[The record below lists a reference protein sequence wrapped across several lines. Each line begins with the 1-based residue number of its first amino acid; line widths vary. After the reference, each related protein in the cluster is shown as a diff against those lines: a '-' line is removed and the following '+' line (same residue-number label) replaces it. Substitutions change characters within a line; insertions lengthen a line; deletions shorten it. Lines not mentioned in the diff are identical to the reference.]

1 MPNRGLNK
9 KQFLGK
15 LEGVPY
21 LRECPADWSDARLF
35 IDDMYKNQRFFFPS
49 FDNFSSCVDT
59 SQASTNV
66 LFCFDFIKF
75 QILLPCFLSILL
87 LVPRKSKTE

>member
-1 MPNRGLNK
+1 MDCLEGGGGGILNLQLSFSSLHSKWKKKMPNRGLNK

-35 IDDMYKNQRFFFPS
+35 IDDMYKNQRFFS
-49 FDNFSSCVDT
+49 
-59 SQASTNV
+59 
-66 LFCFDFIKF
+66 
-75 QILLPCFLSILL
+75 LL
-87 LVPRKSKTE
+87 LTTSLPV

>member
-1 MPNRGLNK
+1 MDCLGGGGILTLRLSFGSLQSKWKKKMPNRGLNK

-35 IDDMYKNQRFFFPS
+35 IDDMYKNQRFFS
-49 FDNFSSCVDT
+49 
-59 SQASTNV
+59 
-66 LFCFDFIKF
+66 
-75 QILLPCFLSILL
+75 LL
-87 LVPRKSKTE
+87 LTTSLPV